1 MLGVDVFMLDLDVGF
16 LANPNY
22 LLTVYRKTPI
32 VDIFV
37 QEDFIYLM
45 NRTTAGWKTWYT
57 EPLPNIGMFL
67 CRGNNKT
74 AKVFE
79 LALQSYLT
87 LKDAEVYFI
96 GLLLLLI
103 TIDLTSHS
111 LSWTCRRRRS
121 RE

>member
-1 MLGVDVFMLDLDVGF
+1 MYITEFLLYLLGVDVFMLDLDVGF
-16 LANPNY
+16 LANPNF
-22 LLTVYRKTPI
+22 LLKVYRETPI

-74 AKVFE
+74 AKVFDI
-79 LALQSYLT
+79 ALQNYLT
-87 LKDAEVYFI
+87 LKDAEV
-96 GLLLLLI
+96 L
-103 TIDLTSHS
+103 
-111 LSWTCRRRRS
+111 CRVAVAIAVAACIIRGH
-121 RE
+121 

>member
-1 MLGVDVFMLDLDVGF
+1 MLQ
-16 LANPNY
+16 
-22 LLTVYRKTPI
+22 VYRETPM

-74 AKVFE
+74 AKVFD
-79 LALQSYLT
+79 LALQNYLT
-87 LKDAEVYFI
+87 LSDPEVRSFQS
-96 GLLLLLI
+96 
-103 TIDLTSHS
+103 LTDSCP
-111 LSWTCRRRRS
+111 LEWLVLYRRKRS
-121 RE
+121 RESTRRRC